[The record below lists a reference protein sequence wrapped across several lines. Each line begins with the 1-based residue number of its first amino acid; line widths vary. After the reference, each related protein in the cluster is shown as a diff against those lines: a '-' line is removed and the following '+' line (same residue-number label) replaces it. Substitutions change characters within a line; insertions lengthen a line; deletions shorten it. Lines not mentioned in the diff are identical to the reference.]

1 MREPAAILYEFGPFI
16 LDAAERL
23 LLRHGKTVP
32 LTPKAFESLRL
43 LVENSGRIVEKE
55 KLMEQV
61 WPGTFV
67 EEGNLSVT
75 IFMLRKALGEGR
87 GEQKYIE
94 TVPKRGY
101 RFIMP
106 VRKVPCDEQR
116 GDQSRSH
123 AVAVDQEDFHDTDS
137 TAPPSGDSAPKF
149 LRGGATLPKA
159 ARALKEPSST
169 LSASRRV
176 RAKHIDSLAVLPL
189 INGSN
194 DPNAEY
200 LSDGITESIINSLS
214 QLPQLRVMSRSTV
227 FRYKG
232 REVDPQEVGRDMSVR
247 AVLIG
252 RVLQLGDRLIIR
264 TELVDVADGWQLWGE
279 QYNRNPAD
287 ILAVQEEISQEISA
301 KLRLKLSGEQK
312 QRLTKRHTG
321 SAEAYQTYLKGR
333 YYWNKRTH
341 EGIRKG
347 IEYFTEAIKLD
358 PNYALAYA
366 GIADSYALL
375 GAIEYSALP
384 PHEAMQKAREAALRA
399 LAIDD
404 TLAEAHASLAY
415 VRIYD
420 WNWTEA
426 EKEYRRSI
434 ELNPN
439 YATAHHWYG
448 HFLTAMGRQTEAIV
462 ELMRARE
469 LDPLSLPI
477 NAGMGWHYYLTRQ
490 YDLAIAEYR
499 KTLEME
505 PNFYMARFLLGMAY
519 EQVAHYEDAIGQY
532 QKAIALTGGGPVM
545 IAGTAHA
552 HAMLGRTDE
561 ARRLLAELQE
571 SSQQHY
577 VSPYYIAFIHTG
589 LGDKEQAFAWLRR
602 ACDTQSEG
610 LTWLA
615 VDPFLDSLRTDPQFT
630 EIMGRVGLE

>member
-1 MREPAAILYEFGPFI
+1 MSEPAAFLYEFGPFR
-16 LDAAERL
+16 LDAAEQL
-23 LLRHGKTVP
+23 LLRDGVPVP
-32 LTPKAFESLRL
+32 LTPKVFETLVV
-43 LVENSGRIVEKE
+43 LVENSGRVVEKE

-75 IFMLRKALGEGR
+75 IFMLRKALGEDAVER
-87 GEQKYIE
+87 RYIE

-101 RFIMP
+101 RFTAP
-106 VRKVPCDEQR
+106 VRKMRR
-116 GDQSRSH
+116 GDQLGDQSGSRAAAGES
-123 AVAVDQEDFHDTDS
+123 ASFLDATVIE
-137 TAPPSGDSAPKF
+137 PPSSPGHSNAKF
-149 LRGGATLPKA
+149 PHESATLSRTT
-159 ARALKEPSST
+159 RALKDSSSS
-169 LSASRRV
+169 LSSSQSIRRA
-176 RAKHIDSLAVLPL
+176 RAKTIDSLAVLPL
-189 INGSN
+189 VNGSD

-247 AVLIG
+247 AVLTG

-426 EKEYRRSI
+426 EK
-434 ELNPN
+434 
-439 YATAHHWYG
+439 
-448 HFLTAMGRQTEAIV
+448 
-462 ELMRARE
+462 
-469 LDPLSLPI
+469 
-477 NAGMGWHYYLTRQ
+477 
-490 YDLAIAEYR
+490 
-499 KTLEME
+499 
-505 PNFYMARFLLGMAY
+505 
-519 EQVAHYEDAIGQY
+519 
-532 QKAIALTGGGPVM
+532 
-545 IAGTAHA
+545 
-552 HAMLGRTDE
+552 
-561 ARRLLAELQE
+561 
-571 SSQQHY
+571 
-577 VSPYYIAFIHTG
+577 
-589 LGDKEQAFAWLRR
+589 
-602 ACDTQSEG
+602 
-610 LTWLA
+610 
-615 VDPFLDSLRTDPQFT
+615 
-630 EIMGRVGLE
+630 